1 MLHAGKA
8 NTRPSI
14 WSHEPIVTPER
25 KLWRAVLEQAY
36 LDAELP
42 LASDG
47 SAPIERTLARQLLRA
62 DCPFEAASLALV
74 CEFADVPA
82 DRVFLWAR
90 WRYPLAA

>member
-14 WSHEPIVTPER
+14 WSHEPSLTPER

-36 LDAELP
+36 MDAELP
-42 LASDG
+42 LFSDG
-47 SAPIERTLARQLLRA
+47 SAPTERTLARQLLRA
-62 DCPFEAASLALV
+62 DHPSEAASLAMV

-90 WRYPLAA
+90 RRYPLAA